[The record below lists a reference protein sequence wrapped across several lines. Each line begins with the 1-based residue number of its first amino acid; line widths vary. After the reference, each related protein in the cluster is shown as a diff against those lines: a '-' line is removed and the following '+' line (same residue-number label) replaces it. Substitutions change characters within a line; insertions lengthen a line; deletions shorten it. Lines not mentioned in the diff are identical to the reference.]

1 MEGHKKIVFGCV
13 LIFAVL
19 VCAVFNQLLNALV
32 AYFDLFV
39 YGSAVEIAA
48 RLVPIGVGIGTFAGL
63 YRYPKSYQYMTEV
76 VTELKK
82 VTWPGSKDVRA
93 ATIVVIIGVLIA
105 GAMLGVFDTLWSY
118 VIRKIIEY

>member
-1 MEGHKKIVFGCV
+1 
-13 LIFAVL
+13 
-19 VCAVFNQLLNALV
+19 
-32 AYFDLFV
+32 
-39 YGSAVEIAA
+39 
-48 RLVPIGVGIGTFAGL
+48 
-63 YRYPKSYQYMTEV
+63 MTEV

-118 VIRKIIEY
+118 VIRKIIEYGG